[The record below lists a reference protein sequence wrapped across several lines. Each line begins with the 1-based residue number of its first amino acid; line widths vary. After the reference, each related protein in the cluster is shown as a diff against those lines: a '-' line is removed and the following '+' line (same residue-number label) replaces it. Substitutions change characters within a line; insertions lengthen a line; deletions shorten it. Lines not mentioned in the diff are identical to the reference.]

1 MGEKKLEP
9 LTSDELRTLVE
20 LEKNATPPPWK
31 PAPDGAPYLLDGFGV
46 EVLDRGSAE
55 LVAWLRNAAPLL
67 FPELL
72 TLREENERLRR
83 AVVERDR
90 AIEKGVRHVC
100 DSMRAWRDAMDDEGH
115 DVRAVDET
123 FRRIGKSALLDR
135 LIYRC
140 EPLRTEKCPAHKGK
154 WSGIP
159 SSDAECPHGCAL
171 TGWLPVKPAP
181 EAPAG

>member
-1 MGEKKLEP
+1 MAENEP
-9 LTSDELRTLVE
+9 
-20 LEKNATPPPWK
+20 K
-31 PAPDGAPYLLDGFGV
+31 PAPLTPSELSALDFV
-46 EVLDRGSAE
+46 MDRIG
-55 LVAWLRNAAPLL
+55 LTFTVTGDTRFDDRTIAAARA
-67 FPELL
+67 ELL

-140 EPLRTEKCPAHKGK
+140 EPLRTEKCPAHKGR